1 MNGHF
6 IRLFGLCAII
16 GFSVLSLSFLQ
27 FQTEISNSHMAPS
40 IKRLLSYPIFFEEQV
55 YDARMN
61 TLIDHDYRD
70 ERLILAAIDEKS
82 LKRLGRFPWSRSTWV
97 PLLEKLDELGVNVI
111 GFDVVFSEK
120 EKYFG
125 GESPDL
131 SFANAIKKFQ
141 SNGNKKVILPYSIS
155 TFDINDDEELYFK
168 EAPDSIF
175 GHMIETS
182 EEGESSLLKSRVM
195 SSTYPLEILLKA
207 DPGLAYIG
215 AKDDADGIFRKYHL
229 LTNIDG
235 LYFPSFSLLAYQI
248 MSGDK
253 TKLQI
258 KSNGDGILHTEKG
271 SIFLNVDGETKVR
284 WMGGTT
290 VYPVVGISDIIDSK
304 KDDEQLQKLFKGKTV
319 FIGSTSFGAHD
330 FRHTP
335 VHNKLPGVF
344 MHMSMV
350 SMMLDG
356 RYIQNND
363 DSFLYS
369 WILLILGSIGM
380 ILIARLENATFDT
393 LFVVTFSIG
402 VFVSD
407 IFYFMPHGYTLS
419 VFFILVSVIGT
430 YAWETLLDFYSASKD
445 KAFLRHAFENYISP
459 ELIDQMY
466 ESGEDP
472 KLGGDVGV
480 ITAFFTDIQ
489 NFSTFSEK
497 LSVAELV
504 TLLNE
509 YLSKM
514 TDLLLEESGTL
525 DKYEGDAI
533 ISFFGAPV
541 KFEDHASRACRVA
554 IKMQSELLVLRT
566 KWVSEGDRWPEIVHN
581 MRHRI
586 GINSGEI
593 MTGNMGSSMR
603 MNYTMMGDSVNLAA
617 RLEEAAKQY
626 GIYTHLSQF
635 TKDLTKDGEF
645 EMRELDTILV
655 VGKSEPVT
663 TFELL
668 GERGKTSDLL
678 LNLKEEFH
686 KGLELYKIQEWDK
699 AIVQFKKS
707 LELEWV
713 RWPDLKGKKTN
724 PSEVY
729 IERCKGF
736 KLKQPGKDWDG
747 VYTLTEK

>member
-1 MNGHF
+1 MNAHI
-6 IRLFGLCAII
+6 IRLLGLCAIV
-16 GFSVLSLSFLQ
+16 GFSVLSLLFLQ
-27 FQTEISNSHMAPS
+27 FETEINSSKLPPS
-40 IKRLLSYPIFFEEQV
+40 IKRFLSYPVFFEEQV
-55 YDARMN
+55 YDARMS
-61 TLIDHDYRD
+61 TLIDHSYRD
-70 ERLILAAIDEKS
+70 ERIILAAIDEKS
-82 LKRLGRFPWSRSTWV
+82 LKKIGRFPWSRSVWV
-97 PLLEKLDELGVNVI
+97 PLLEKLDKLEVKVV

-120 EKYFG
+120 EKYLE
-125 GESPDL
+125 GESPDV
-131 SFANAIKKFQ
+131 SFANAIAKFQ
-141 SNGNKKVILPYSIS
+141 SKGDKKVILPYSINP
-155 TFDINDDEELYFK
+155 FDTYDDEDLYFK
-168 EAPDSIF
+168 EAPDHIF
-175 GHMIETS
+175 SHMLETK
-182 EEGESSLLKSRVM
+182 EEGEASLLQNRVM
-195 SSTYPLEILLKA
+195 NSTYPLDTFLRAE
-207 DPGLAYIG
+207 PSLAYIG
-215 AKDDADGIFRKYHL
+215 AKDDVDGVFRRYHL

-235 LYFPSFSLLAYQI
+235 LYFPSFSLLTYQI
-248 MSGDK
+248 MSGDS
-253 TKLQI
+253 TNLQI
-258 KSNGDGILHTEKG
+258 KANGDGILHTKNG
-271 SIFLNVDGETKVR
+271 DIFLNVDGETKIR

-290 VYPVVGISDIIDSK
+290 VYPVVGISEILES
-304 KDDEQLQKLFKGKTV
+304 KDDDEELKKLFKGKTV

-356 RYIQNND
+356 RYIKNND

-369 WILLILGSIGM
+369 WIFLIVGSIGM
-380 ILIARLENATFDT
+380 ILIGRFENATLDT
-393 LFVVTFSIG
+393 VFVALATIG

-407 IFYFMPHGYTLS
+407 YFYFMPNGYTIS
-419 VFFILVSVIGT
+419 VFFILVAIIGT
-430 YAWETLLDFYSASKD
+430 YIWETLLDFYSASKD

-466 ESGEDP
+466 ESGEVP

-480 ITAFFTDIQ
+480 ITAYFTDIQ
-489 NFSTFSEK
+489 TFSTFSEK

-514 TDLLLEESGTL
+514 TDILLEESGTL

-533 ISFFGAPV
+533 IAFIGAPV
-541 KFEDHASRACRVA
+541 KFDDHASRACRVA
-554 IKMQSELLVLRT
+554 IKMQDELLVLRE

-626 GIYTHLSQF
+626 GIFTHITQF
-635 TKDLTKDGEF
+635 TKDLTKEGEF
-645 EMRELDTILV
+645 EMRELDTIRV

-668 GERGKTSDLL
+668 GECGKTSELL
-678 LNLKEEFH
+678 VSLKDEFH
-686 KGLELYKIQEWDK
+686 KGLEFYKNQQWDE
-699 AIVQFKKS
+699 AIEQFS
-707 LELEWV
+707 RSIELEWQ
-713 RWPDLKGKKTN
+713 RWPELKGEKTN

-729 IERCKGF
+729 IERCKEF
-736 KLKQPGKDWDG
+736 KQNPPEKDWDG
-747 VYTLTEK
+747 VYTLTAK